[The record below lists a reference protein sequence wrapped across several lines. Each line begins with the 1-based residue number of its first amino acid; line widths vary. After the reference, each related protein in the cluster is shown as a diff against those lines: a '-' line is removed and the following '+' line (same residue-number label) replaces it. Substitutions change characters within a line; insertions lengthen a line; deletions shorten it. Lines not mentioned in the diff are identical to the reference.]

1 MNQDLARGVFLAL
14 IALFFSVYAFQY
26 TIGTL
31 ASAGPGLFPLLV
43 ASLLFVLALIM
54 IVRSRTDSAPGPR
67 VATGVR
73 AVSLILA
80 ALGAF
85 VLSAQYVST
94 LLGIV
99 LLVMIAGFAARPVSW
114 RRNALVSLGLIAIA
128 YGFERFLGLNLRL
141 FEWKF

>member
-1 MNQDLARGVFLAL
+1 MNQDLARGLFLAL
-14 IALFFSVYAFQY
+14 IALFFSAYAYQY

-31 ASAGPGLFPLLV
+31 ASAGPGLFPLAV
-43 ASLLFVLALIM
+43 AGLLLVLALIM
-54 IVRSRTDSAPGPR
+54 IVQSQTRAVPGPR
-67 VATGVR
+67 LAISFRNIG
-73 AVSLILA
+73 LILA

-85 VLSAQYVST
+85 VVSSEYVNT

-99 LLVMIAGFAARPVSW
+99 LLVVIAGYAARPVSW
-114 RRNALVSLGLIAIA
+114 RRNALVSLGLIAAA